1 MLVGVD
7 ISCCHLRC
15 YRKLPLIMT
24 NHFPT
29 HNTVTRTQT
38 LANTE
43 HKKKTTPT
51 KQKQIKRELATDIV
65 KNKRQQFLK

>member
-43 HKKKTTPT
+43 HKKK
-51 KQKQIKRELATDIV
+51 QL
-65 KNKRQQFLK
+65 QQNRSKLNEN